1 LVSKVG
7 HMCCPKTTSDPLA
20 SHLGH
25 A

>member
-7 HMCCPKTTSDPLA
+7 HMCYPKTTSDPLA